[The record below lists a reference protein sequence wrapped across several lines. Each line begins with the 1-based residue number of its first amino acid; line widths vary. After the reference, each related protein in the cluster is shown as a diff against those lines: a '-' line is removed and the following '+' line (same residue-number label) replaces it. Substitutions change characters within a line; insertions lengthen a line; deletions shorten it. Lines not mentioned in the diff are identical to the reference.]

1 MTKTTKNIAISSI
14 LISSLLTI
22 GTLGYSIYH
31 ISNNVVQ
38 NDVAVIDQNDEANE
52 IDEFFNGAR
61 NQEAAGGRSVLI
73 IMSIALVIGGLI
85 IANIMILLL
94 FANYGK
100 RSRTFIEQNVNGKI
114 LKEEITVAI
123 EEYKQRRD
131 IVDKKVEKVVKE
143 SKEKDKKT
151 TAESK
156 SKKTDNK
163 DSKNKDVKVD
173 GKDKKGKVKTAEVE
187 TKEIKE
193 VETVNLKTAK
203 LETKEIKEVE
213 TVNLKTAKLETKE
226 IKIEEPVIDV
236 KSMSEEKIDAF
247 KMNPELSGEANN
259 INEDPYSTAALEIG
273 TKKTKTK
280 KTKTKKISK

>member
-173 GKDKKGKVKTAEVE
+173 GKDKKGKVKTAKLE